1 MASHEELL
9 AALLQQERDC
19 QFDAFGADTALELGL
34 DLVAQA
40 KARGKGVTV
49 DIRRNGQL
57 LFHHAMAG
65 TAPDNAEWVR
75 RKNNVAQRFGH
86 SSYYVGTQYRA
97 RGTSFEAHLGLDP
110 HEYKAHGGAF
120 PLLLRGTGM
129 VGTIT
134 VSGLPEAEDHALVV
148 GALQKMLG
156 RTS

>member
-1 MASHEELL
+1 MAEHDDLL
-9 AALLQQERDC
+9 AALLKQEQDL
-19 QFDAFGADTALELGL
+19 QFDAFSADTALQLGL
-34 DLVAQA
+34 QLVAEA
-40 KARGKGVTV
+40 KARGQGVTV

-65 TAPDNAEWVR
+65 TSPDNAEWVR

-86 SSYYVGTQYRA
+86 SSFYVGTQFRA
-97 RGTSFEAHLGLDP
+97 RGTTFEAHLGLDP

-134 VSGLPEAEDHALVV
+134 VSGLPEAQDHALVV
-148 GALQKMLG
+148 GALQTMLA
-156 RTS
+156 